1 MVVSDPNFCGILF
14 FFFCWTKKLTF
25 SRWDNVVY
33 LTFALSALLLE
44 AAKPGASIM
53 SKMESLK
60 HIEQCVL
67 LFDAMNDCDVSRNLR
82 DLAAESVVHLKVQT
96 SQTHHLSRLAD
107 VELDHYS
114 DPGSSALSSR

>member
-1 MVVSDPNFCGILF
+1 MRTDS
-14 FFFCWTKKLTF
+14 

-44 AAKPGASIM
+44 AAKPGASI
-53 SKMESLK
+53 SSRIASLK

-82 DLAAESVVHLKVQT
+82 DLAQESVAHLKIQT
-96 SQTHHLSRLAD
+96 SHNLQATRLAEHHLD
-107 VELDHYS
+107 
-114 DPGSSALSSR
+114 